1 MALWIHS
8 LLCLIP
14 APIDR
19 HAVFAPA
26 NKQHDK
32 GWAWWWKAVELY
44 ICFLMGYFQNFSFLP
59 PSHQSNPPV
68 SALLSPFSTSFWAFS
83 VCFWETFHQRSVQL
97 LHSSCFYIPQ
107 PVSHR
112 EWCWGVCHHLL
123 CSERRFDGVL
133 AYAVFVCT
141 IVEVSEGHVM
151 LGWVTVEEIGLDG
164 QIIVLRFRVKE
175 D

>member
-19 HAVFAPA
+19 HAVFASA

-32 GWAWWWKAVELY
+32 GWVWWWKAVELY

-59 PSHQSNPPV
+59 PTQQSNPHFELFLYVSEKHFTSDQFNSYTLHVFTSHRPSVTENGAGV
-68 SALLSPFSTSFWAFS
+68 SATT
-83 VCFWETFHQRSVQL
+83 CCVQ
-97 LHSSCFYIPQ
+97 
-107 PVSHR
+107 
-112 EWCWGVCHHLL
+112 
-123 CSERRFDGVL
+123 RRFDGVL
-133 AYAVFVCT
+133 AYVVFVCT

-164 QIIVLRFRVKE
+164 QIIVLRFRVKK